1 MGLTA
6 AAAVPAVGPATAATA
21 ASPVRKDRAETADG
35 TASGTAA
42 GTETALVF
50 DPSAYTE
57 LTTGITDT
65 AGATHDVTYR
75 FYKVAS
81 YVANPVDTTYQG
93 LNVSVPVS
101 VDGTAVDATH
111 APILLAN
118 NVGGYMPSSVAGAT
132 GIGGGGG
139 AGGPGGPGGPGG
151 GSGGPNR
158 TLLALLAGYV
168 VVEPGARGRTLV
180 DSAGVYYG
188 CAPAAIVDL
197 KAAVRYV
204 KSNRGRVPG
213 NVDRIVTAG
222 TSAGGALSALLGTSG
237 DSPLYAAE
245 LAALGAADAGD
256 AVFASGDWCPITDLE
271 HSDMSY
277 EWCWGGNPLA
287 DGTTVDATVSG
298 ELKAQFTEY
307 LAQLRLTAPG
317 FGRLTDRNLDEYL
330 LRTHLE
336 PSATAYLAA
345 LSDTDRA
352 AYLAANPFVGW
363 DGTNAT
369 FTWADF
375 LTHVGAR
382 RKNAPAFDAFDLS
395 TPECNEF
402 GTGTTA
408 VRHFT
413 LYSLRHAEGDSARL
427 DSDLPRKLDQMNAM
441 YHVAERVNPNRAR
454 HWWIRLGT
462 KDSDTSL
469 TVAANLAA
477 RLRNLGDDVNI
488 KYYWDAGHGADQDPG
503 DFVSWIAEVTG
514 HPAHSTHSARRP

>member
-6 AAAVPAVGPATAATA
+6 AAAVPAVGFATGAQAAT
-21 ASPVRKDRAETADG
+21 RA
-35 TASGTAA
+35 AA
-42 GTETALVF
+42 GTSSATDSALVF
-50 DPSAYTE
+50 DPAAYTE
-57 LTTGITDT
+57 LTTSITDT
-65 AGATHDVTYR
+65 AGAAHDVTYH
-75 FYKVAS
+75 FYKVSS
-81 YVANPVDTTYQG
+81 YVANPVDVTYQG

-101 VDGTAVDATH
+101 VDGVAVDATH
-111 APILLAN
+111 APVLLAN
-118 NVGGYMPSSVAGAT
+118 NVGGYMPSSVASAT

-151 GSGGPNR
+151 GNSGPNR
-158 TLLALLAGYV
+158 TMLALLAGYV

-180 DSAGVYYG
+180 DANGFYYG

-204 KSNRGRVPG
+204 KSNRGLIPG
-213 NVDRIVTAG
+213 DVDRIVSAG
-222 TSAGGALSALLGTSG
+222 TSAGGALSALLGSSG
-237 DSPLYAAE
+237 DSPLYAEE
-245 LAALGAADAGD
+245 LAALGAADASD

-271 HSDMSY
+271 HSDMAY

-287 DGTTVDATVSG
+287 DGSSVDATVSAD
-298 ELKAQFTEY
+298 LKAQFTDY
-307 LAQLRLTAPG
+307 LAALRLTAPG

-330 LRTHLE
+330 VKTHLE
-336 PSATAYLAA
+336 PSATRYLAA

-352 AYLAANPFVGW
+352 TYLAANTFITW

-369 FTWADF
+369 FSWADF
-375 LTHVGAR
+375 LTHVGPR

-402 GTGTTA
+402 GTDTTA
-408 VRHFT
+408 TRHFT

-427 DSDLPRKLDQMNAM
+427 DADIPKKRDQMNAM
-441 YHVAERVNPNRAR
+441 YHVAQQANRTR

-469 TVAANLAA
+469 TVAANFAA
-477 RLRNLGDDVNI
+477 KLKNLGDDVDI
-488 KYYWDAGHGADQDPG
+488 KYYWDAGHGADDDPG
-503 DFVSWIAEVTG
+503 DFIDWIAEVTG
-514 HPAHSTHSARRP
+514 RPGAGHRRR